1 MTNRRILSA
10 LLAGLLT
17 ASCAISED
25 ATPVEIP
32 LDQRGQFGAEPTG
45 DAAAGNNRVFLVNS
59 ASNGRLRSVLRAG
72 SSGAEGIFT
81 SLFAGPN
88 EAEADS
94 GLSTFL
100 PEGLELNS
108 ARVRVRSLTL
118 DVNDVFDKLTAVALR
133 TAVAQIVA
141 TASEIDGIAQVRI
154 QIDGEN
160 QVWPVGDGENT
171 DRPLT
176 VYDYPGF
183 IESSQPAY
191 PAIPSANN

>member
-1 MTNRRILSA
+1 MNTRRVLSA
-10 LLAGLLT
+10 LLVGALT

-25 ATPVEIP
+25 SLPVEIP
-32 LDQRGQFGAEPTG
+32 PAQRGQFGATPTG

-59 ASNGRLRSVLRAG
+59 ASDGRLRSVLRAG
-72 SSGAEGIFT
+72 SSDAEGIFK

-88 EAEADS
+88 DAEADS

-100 PEGLELNS
+100 PEGIELNN
-108 ARVRVRSLTL
+108 ARIRVRSLTL
-118 DVNDVFDKLTAVALR
+118 DVNDVFDELTAVALR

-141 TASEIDGIAQVRI
+141 TASEIAGVEQVRI

-171 DRPLT
+171 DRRLT

>member
-1 MTNRRILSA
+1 MSTRRILSV
-10 LLAGLLT
+10 LLAGVLT

-25 ATPVEIP
+25 AAPVEIP
-32 LDQRGQFGAEPTG
+32 QDQRGQFGAEPTG

-59 ASNGRLRSVLRAG
+59 AIDGRLRSVLRAG
-72 SSGAEGIFT
+72 PSDADGIFT

-100 PEGLELNS
+100 PEGLELNN
-108 ARVRVRSLTL
+108 ARIRVRSLTL
-118 DVNDVFDKLTAVALR
+118 DVNDVFDELTAVALR

-141 TASEIDGIAQVRI
+141 TAGEIDGIEQVRI
-154 QIDGEN
+154 QIGGEN

-171 DRPLT
+171 DRLLT

>member
-1 MTNRRILSA
+1 MISRRILAA
-10 LLAGLLT
+10 LAAGVLT

-25 ATPVEIP
+25 ATPVDIP
-32 LDQRGQFGAEPTG
+32 TDQRGQFGAQPTG

-59 ASNGRLRSVLRAG
+59 ASGGQLRSVLRAG
-72 SSGAEGIFT
+72 SSDAEDIFK

-100 PEGLELNS
+100 PEGIELNN

-118 DVNDVFDKLTAVALR
+118 DVNDVFDELTAVALR

-141 TASEIDGIAQVRI
+141 TASEIDGVEQVRI

-171 DRPLT
+171 DRRLT

-191 PAIPSANN
+191 PSIPSANN

>member
-1 MTNRRILSA
+1 MITRRILSA
-10 LLAGLLT
+10 LLAGALM
-17 ASCAISED
+17 ASCSISED
-25 ATPVEIP
+25 ASPVEIP
-32 LDQRGQFGAEPTG
+32 QDQRRQFGAQPTG
-45 DAAAGNNRVFLVNS
+45 DAAAGDNRVFLVNS
-59 ASNGRLRSVLRAG
+59 AIDGRLRSVLRAG
-72 SSGAEGIFT
+72 SSDAAEIFT

-100 PEGLELNS
+100 PEGIELNN
-108 ARVRVRSLTL
+108 ARIRVRSLTL
-118 DVNDVFDKLTAVALR
+118 DVNDVFDELTAVALR

-141 TASEIDGIAQVRI
+141 TASEIDGIEQVRI

-171 DRPLT
+171 DRLLT

-191 PAIPSANN
+191 PAVPSANN

>member
-1 MTNRRILSA
+1 MISRRILAA
-10 LLAGLLT
+10 LLAGALT

-32 LDQRGQFGAEPTG
+32 PDQRGLFGAQPTG
-45 DAAAGNNRVFLVNS
+45 DVAAGNNRVFLVNS
-59 ASNGRLRSVLRAG
+59 ASGGKLRSVLRAG
-72 SSGAEGIFT
+72 SSDAEGIFK

-100 PEGLELNS
+100 PEGIELNN

-118 DVNDVFDKLTAVALR
+118 DVNDVFDELTAVALR

-141 TASEIDGIAQVRI
+141 TASEIDGVEQVRI

-171 DRPLT
+171 DRRLT

>member
-1 MTNRRILSA
+1 MSTRRIFSA
-10 LLAGLLT
+10 LLAGVLA
-17 ASCAISED
+17 ASCAISQD
-25 ATPVEIP
+25 AAPVDIP
-32 LDQRGQFGAEPTG
+32 QDRRGQFGAEPTG

-59 ASNGRLRSVLRAG
+59 AIDGRLRSVLRAG
-72 SSGAEGIFT
+72 SSDAEGIFR

-88 EAEADS
+88 AAEADS

-100 PEGLELNS
+100 PEGLEVNN
-108 ARVRVRSLTL
+108 ARIRVRSLTL
-118 DVNDVFDKLTAVALR
+118 DVNDVFDELTAVALR

-141 TASEIDGIAQVRI
+141 TASEIDGIEQVRI

-171 DRPLT
+171 GRPLT
-176 VYDYPGF
+176 VYDDPGF

>member
-1 MTNRRILSA
+1 MSTRRIFSA
-10 LLAGLLT
+10 LLAGVLT
-17 ASCAISED
+17 ASCAISQD
-25 ATPVEIP
+25 AAPVEIP
-32 LDQRGQFGAEPTG
+32 QDQRGQFGAEPTG
-45 DAAAGNNRVFLVNS
+45 DAAAGTNRVFLVNS
-59 ASNGRLRSVLRAG
+59 AIDGRLRSVLRAG
-72 SSGAEGIFT
+72 SSDAEGIFR

-88 EAEADS
+88 AAEADS

-100 PEGLELNS
+100 PEGLEVNN
-108 ARVRVRSLTL
+108 ARIRVRSLTL
-118 DVNDVFDKLTAVALR
+118 DVNDVFDELTAVALR

-141 TASEIDGIAQVRI
+141 TASEIDGIEQVRI

-171 DRPLT
+171 GRPLT

-191 PAIPSANN
+191 PAIPRANN

>member
-1 MTNRRILSA
+1 MITRRILSA
-10 LLAGLLT
+10 LLAGALM
-17 ASCAISED
+17 ASCSISED
-25 ATPVEIP
+25 AAPVEIP
-32 LDQRGQFGAEPTG
+32 QDQRRQFGAQPTG

-59 ASNGRLRSVLRAG
+59 AIDGRLRSVLRAG
-72 SSGAEGIFT
+72 SSDAAGIFT

-94 GLSTFL
+94 GLRTFL
-100 PEGLELNS
+100 PEGIELNN
-108 ARVRVRSLTL
+108 ARIRVRSLTL
-118 DVNDVFDKLTAVALR
+118 DVNDVFDELTAVALR

-141 TASEIDGIAQVRI
+141 TASEIDGIEQVRI

-171 DRPLT
+171 DRLLT

-191 PAIPSANN
+191 PAVPSANN

>member
-1 MTNRRILSA
+1 MAARRILSA
-10 LLAGLLT
+10 LLTGLLA

-32 LDQRGQFGAEPTG
+32 SDQRGQFGAEPTG
-45 DAAAGNNRVFLVNS
+45 DAAAGDNRVFLVNS
-59 ASNGRLRSVLRAG
+59 ANNGQLRSVLRAG
-72 SSGAEGIFT
+72 SSGADSIFT

-100 PEGLELNS
+100 PEGLELNN

-118 DVNDVFDKLTAVALR
+118 DVNDVCDELTAVALR

-141 TASEIDGIAQVRI
+141 TASGIDGIEQVRI

-171 DRPLT
+171 DRPRT

>member
-1 MTNRRILSA
+1 MSTRRILSV
-10 LLAGLLT
+10 LLAGVLT

-25 ATPVEIP
+25 AAPVEIP
-32 LDQRGQFGAEPTG
+32 QDQRGQFGAEPTG

-59 ASNGRLRSVLRAG
+59 AIDGRLRSVLRAG
-72 SSGAEGIFT
+72 PSDADGIFT

-100 PEGLELNS
+100 PEGLELNN
-108 ARVRVRSLTL
+108 ARIRVRSLTL
-118 DVNDVFDKLTAVALR
+118 DVNDVFDELTAVALR

-141 TASEIDGIAQVRI
+141 TAGEIDGIEQVRI
-154 QIDGEN
+154 QIGGEN

>member
-1 MTNRRILSA
+1 MSTQRVLSA
-10 LLAGLLT
+10 LLAGVLI

-25 ATPVEIP
+25 SSPVEIP
-32 LDQRGQFGAEPTG
+32 PDQRGQFGAEPTG

-59 ASNGRLRSVLRAG
+59 ASDGQLRSVLRAG
-72 SSGAEGIFT
+72 SSDAEGIFK

-88 EAEADS
+88 EAETDS

-100 PEGLELNS
+100 PEGIEVNN
-108 ARVRVRSLTL
+108 ARIRVRSLTL

-133 TAVAQIVA
+133 PAGAPIVA
-141 TASEIDGIAQVRI
+141 TASEIDGVEQIRI

-171 DRPLT
+171 DRRLT